1 MQCVSF
7 VRVCVQAAL
16 LGLAGG
22 AAAMSQSGQDAPAE
36 GTTEGISTDAG
47 AVDDILKQGRA
58 AAVSVS
64 TLLCCVVFCGV
75 SVVDV

>member
-47 AVDDILKQGRA
+47 AVDDILKQGQA
-58 AAVSVS
+58 AAVSTV
-64 TLLCCVVFCGV
+64 LCCVLWC
-75 SVVDV
+75 